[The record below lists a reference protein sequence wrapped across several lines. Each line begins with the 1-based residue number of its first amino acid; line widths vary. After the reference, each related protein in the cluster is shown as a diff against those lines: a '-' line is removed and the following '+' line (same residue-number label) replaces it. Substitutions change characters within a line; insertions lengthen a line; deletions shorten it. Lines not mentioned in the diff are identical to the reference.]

1 MATPSI
7 EGDPPAPLLLTEFGE
22 EVNARL
28 FLRGTAVSLNGQG
41 VLFLGPSGSGKSSCA
56 LALMAHA
63 AQLIADDGVFLEDGG
78 QEPHRLTRPENKP
91 ELIEARGVGLLNSGP
106 VSAQAPLALVVDL
119 GQKEAH
125 RLPPPRQ
132 ARWKSQSC
140 CLILGQDQ
148 PILWAYIL
156 QVLRAGI
163 ADPK

>member
-1 MATPSI
+1 MASPAI
-7 EGDPPAPLLLTEFGE
+7 EGGPSTPLLLTEFGE
-22 EVNARL
+22 ETDARL
-28 FLRGTAVSLNGQG
+28 FLRGTAVSMNGQG

-56 LALMAHA
+56 LALMAHG

-78 QEPHRLTRPENKP
+78 QAAHRLMRPKNTP

-106 VSAQAPLALVVDL
+106 VSAQAPLTLVVDL
-119 GQKEAH
+119 GAKEAQ
-125 RLPPPRQ
+125 RLPPLRQ

-140 CLILGQDQ
+140 RLILGKDQ

-163 ADPK
+163 AVPP